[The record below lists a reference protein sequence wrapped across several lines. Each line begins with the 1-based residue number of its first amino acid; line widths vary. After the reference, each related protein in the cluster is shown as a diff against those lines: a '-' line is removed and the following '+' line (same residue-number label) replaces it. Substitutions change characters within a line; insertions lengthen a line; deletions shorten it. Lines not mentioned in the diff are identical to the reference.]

1 MGKISG
7 ILSDDESVRQL
18 AELVKMF
25 KSGDFNENGEST
37 VKSSEINNSSNNNND
52 SQNADD
58 TMPDIQQIMKLASL
72 AGTFSRNDENTG
84 LLLALRPHLSEQKQ
98 QKLDKAVKLLKLTAV
113 YSAAKESG
121 LINNIL

>member
-7 ILSDDESVRQL
+7 ILSDDESIKQI

-25 KSGDFNENGEST
+25 KSGDFNECGENT
-37 VKSSEINNSSNNNND
+37 AKSSDNNINDKQD
-52 SQNADD
+52 SDD
-58 TMPDIQQIMKLASL
+58 SMPDIQQMMKLVSL
-72 AGTFSRNDENTG
+72 AGTFSQNDENTE
-84 LLLALRPHLSEQKQ
+84 LLLALRPHLNVQRQ
-98 QKLDKAVKLLKLTAV
+98 QRLDKAVKLLKLTAV

>member
-25 KSGDFNENGEST
+25 KSGDFNESGEST
-37 VKSSEINNSSNNNND
+37 VKSSEINSSNNND

-58 TMPDIQQIMKLASL
+58 SMPDIQQIMKLASL